1 MTILDIDLDF
11 FLNDV
16 CPLAEAGERPALE
29 GHEPW
34 EEARVRRF
42 LEENCGLSA
51 ARPVPGRIF
60 ETHDL
65 ALDFWRDMMLE
76 GRLNAPFS
84 VTHVDAHSDLG
95 VGQTEYVLSALLALP
110 PEKRAD
116 LDALRREGHLSE
128 ANYLLFALAFRWT
141 DRLINVRTPR
151 SLPDLPREI
160 LEGEGIR
167 LSSFVSRLMEAKHGK
182 EPLVPFIQYPDYARY
197 QASAPFGFMSVAVSP
212 RYAPKE
218 ADRLL
223 PLLSEYMINC

>member
-11 FLNDV
+11 FLSDV

-51 ARPVPGRIF
+51 SRPVPGRIF

-76 GRLNAPFS
+76 GRLKTPFS

-95 VGQTEYVLSALLALP
+95 VGQTEYVLNALLALP
-110 PEKRAD
+110 PEKRGD

-141 DRLINVRTPR
+141 DRLINVRNPR

-167 LSSFVSRLMEAKHGK
+167 LS
-182 EPLVPFIQYPDYARY
+182 FIQYPDHTQYK
-197 QASAPFGFMSVAVSP
+197 ASAPFGFMSVAVSP

>member
-51 ARPVPGRIF
+51 SRPVPGRIF

-95 VGQTEYVLSALLALP
+95 VGQTEYVLNALLALP
-110 PEKRAD
+110 PGKRGD
-116 LDALRREGHLSE
+116 INALRREGHLSE

-141 DRLINVRTPR
+141 DRLINVRNPR

-167 LSSFVSRLMEAKHGK
+167 LSSFVSRLMEAKHGR
-182 EPLVPFIQYPDYARY
+182 EPLVPFIQYPDHTLYKA
-197 QASAPFGFMSVAVSP
+197 AGHFGFMSVAVSP

>member
-16 CPLAEAGERPALE
+16 CPLAEAGERPALK

-42 LEENCGLSA
+42 LEQNCGLSA
-51 ARPVPGRIF
+51 SRPVPGRIF

-65 ALDFWRDMMLE
+65 ALDFWRDMMRA

-95 VGQTEYVLSALLALP
+95 VGQTEYVLNALLALP

-141 DRLINVRTPR
+141 DRLINVRNPR

-167 LSSFVSRLMEAKHGK
+167 LSSFVSRLMEKKHGR
-182 EPLVPFIQYPDYARY
+182 EPLVPFIQYPDHTRY
-197 QASAPFGFMSVAVSP
+197 KASAPFGFMSVAVSP

>member
-51 ARPVPGRIF
+51 TRPVPGRIF

-76 GRLNAPFS
+76 GRLTAPFS

-95 VGQTEYVLSALLALP
+95 VGQTEYVLNALLALP

-141 DRLINVRTPR
+141 DRLINVRNPR

-182 EPLVPFIQYPDYARY
+182 EPLVPFIQYPDHTLYKA
-197 QASAPFGFMSVAVSP
+197 AGPFGFMSVAVSP

-223 PLLSEYMINC
+223 PLFSEYMINC